1 MSEVSLEELFEV
13 HDKES
18 IDDLFEETFKDLRQC
33 QRRLDTI
40 RAGKAATPASGNV
53 NRGLVPQGEGG
64 TVVRIP
70 RRQVH
75 QTCPHLLYH

>member
-1 MSEVSLEELFEV
+1 MAEVSLEELFEV
-13 HDKES
+13 RDQES
-18 IDDLFEETFKDLRQC
+18 IDDLFEETFKDLRIC
-33 QRRLDTI
+33 QKSLDMM

-75 QTCPHLLYH
+75 QTCPHFLYH